1 TSAEKQPIEEINYVA
16 TGDSLG
22 EGYLAYSD
30 VGCNIANG
38 YPVYIQQG
46 NEEEHEMTVNITNA
60 GMGGCRTNSVYDDLI
75 ENVDEVMDSVEGAD
89 LITLGAGANDVIQEV
104 GIEKIATFDPNNT
117 EEVEEM
123 TATAREAIE
132 EVKSHTEEILKVID
146 SENQ

>member
-1 TSAEKQPIEEINYVA
+1 
-16 TGDSLG
+16 
-22 EGYLAYSD
+22 GY
-30 VGCNIANG
+30 
-38 YPVYIQQG
+38 
-46 NEEEHEMTVNITNA
+46 
-60 GMGGCRTNSVYDDLI
+60 RTDNVYDDLI

-132 EVKSHTEEILKVID
+132 EVKSHTEEILKVIR
-146 SENQ
+146 SEEHTSEIQSRFDL